1 MRDGVDTVKINERQN
16 STTLKLAD
24 WQDPRVQLVYRLLCS
39 DEQPPMEDH
48 WEGYAENQTT
58 TFKWP
63 KFEPCSKCG
72 GGGMHYNG
80 EDIMC
85 CQACGGGGSVV
96 ARDERGRFLPWEV
109 VNHVEQ

>member
-1 MRDGVDTVKINERQN
+1 VV
-16 STTLKLAD
+16 LLAVLG
-24 WQDPRVQLVYRLLCS
+24 QGC
-39 DEQPPMEDH
+39 DEKACLMSADH
-48 WEGYAENQTT
+48 PDRSQTT

>member
-1 MRDGVDTVKINERQN
+1 MSAGQN
-16 STTLKLAD
+16 PK
-24 WQDPRVQLVYRLLCS
+24 
-39 DEQPPMEDH
+39 
-48 WEGYAENQTT
+48 NQTT